1 MKKSAEQVRFA
12 ASLKSIARNQS
23 IKQYIQTNPLLSEVV
38 SRGAKRFVAGETR
51 QDGLKRATDYL
62 QQHHRISLEFIGE
75 NTMSKQ
81 ECITAKEELK
91 QLIVEMGEITEEGTV
106 SFDLSHIGM
115 MIDEDFTYDQL
126 NELAEVAK
134 ERQVTLMI
142 SMEESEKTDR
152 ILSLYERVVKV
163 YANVGITLQVHLH
176 RSEMDLQRLLR
187 LNGRIR
193 LVKGAYQEPEARYLQ
208 RSETL
213 NARYIEFVETCVK
226 ASHELSIATHD
237 EQLLQALGENGLLQA
252 DRVEIEMLDGVQ
264 KNLLDAYQQSG
275 CQTRV
280 YITYG
285 TEWYLYVVHRIA
297 EHPENVYTLIADMV
311 ERK

>member
-51 QDGLKRATDYL
+51 QDGLTRATEYL
-62 QQHHRISLEFIGE
+62 QQNHRISLEFIGE

-91 QLIVEMGEITEEGTV
+91 QLIVEMGEVAEEGTV

-115 MIDEDFTYDQL
+115 MIDEDFTFDQL
-126 NELAEVAK
+126 SELAKVAK
-134 ERQVTLMI
+134 ERQITLMI
-142 SMEESEKTDR
+142 SMEESEKTDQ
-152 ILSLYERVVKV
+152 ILSLYERVAKV
-163 YANVGITLQVHLH
+163 YANVGITLQVHLY
-176 RSEMDLQRLLR
+176 RSDIDLQRILQ

-193 LVKGAYQEPEARYLQ
+193 LVKGAYQEPEMRYIK

-213 NARYIEFVETCVK
+213 NARYIDFVETRVK
-226 ASHELSIATHD
+226 AQHELSIAPHD
-237 EQLLQALGENGLLQA
+237 DQ
-252 DRVEIEMLDGVQ
+252 
-264 KNLLDAYQQSG
+264 
-275 CQTRV
+275 
-280 YITYG
+280 
-285 TEWYLYVVHRIA
+285 
-297 EHPENVYTLIADMV
+297 
-311 ERK
+311 